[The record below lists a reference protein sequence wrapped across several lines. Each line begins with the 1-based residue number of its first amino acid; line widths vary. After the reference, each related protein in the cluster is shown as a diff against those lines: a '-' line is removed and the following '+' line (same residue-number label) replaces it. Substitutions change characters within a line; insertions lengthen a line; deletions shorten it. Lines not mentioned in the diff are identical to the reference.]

1 MTARPARPMRDREGS
16 MVVGLEREGERESG
30 GWSVGVEEV
39 MGGSDGVV
47 EGATNDKR
55 VNRKR
60 RLFRGKKTMPKEGL
74 PRTT

>member
-1 MTARPARPMRDREGS
+1 MGA
-16 MVVGLEREGERESG
+16 
-30 GWSVGVEEV
+30 EEV